1 MLRNHLAPLRADQ
14 NVVPRKIVKEL
25 ESRFTEVVSK
35 VSALVE
41 DTLAD
46 RQLHTTT
53 IGGGACQTWLLVSV
67 LPCSRHNAPNFFRQ
81 EYPPGYTGYMDHWLR
96 SSLVQRAK
104 AMGHDVFG
112 HVLLYADPSPHEP
125 LSISVG
131 IVPFE
136 PRKYADPFML
146 MPEEALT
153 TEEKSALGIE
163 TQEPGYQ
170 PIESMANWSLGL
182 GLCLFAGCL
191 TGLPAIVCG
200 CIAFGRI
207 NKNPTLGGKGRSVAG
222 ILLGILSTSL
232 SLVYYGFMLYFIA
245 R

>member
-1 MLRNHLAPLRADQ
+1 MLRNHLAPLRAEQ
-14 NVVPRKIVKEL
+14 HVVPREIVKEL
-25 ESRFTEVVSK
+25 ESRFSEIISK

-41 DTLAD
+41 ETLAD

-53 IGGGACQTWLLVSV
+53 IGGGQCSTWLLVSV
-67 LPCSRHNAPNFFRQ
+67 LPCSRHNAPDFFRQ
-81 EYPPGYTGYMDHWLR
+81 KYPPGYTGYMDYWLR

-112 HVLLYADPSPHEP
+112 HVLLYAAPSPQEP

-153 TEEKSALGIE
+153 PEEKTAIGIE
-163 TQEPGYQ
+163 IQEPGYQ

-191 TGLPAIVCG
+191 TGLPAFVCG
-200 CIAFGRI
+200 CIALSRI
-207 NKNPTLGGKGRSVAG
+207 NRNPTLGGKGRAVAG
-222 ILLGILSTSL
+222 LVLGIISMSL
-232 SLVYYGFMLYFIA
+232 SLVCCALMLYFIA